1 MTILLR
7 KICVFKLLLLYL
19 RSDLL
24 FRLTTKFFSEDA
36 DISSRVNTNE
46 INLHFSKRKLYQQN
60 FGKTEAHFCY
70 AKWEFINT
78 FVEKNFERSGTWG
91 WNSFHLR
98 IEYPFVFRS
107 TLSRYWKDLQIGI
120 IAQTV
125 TEFTKIVSRQM
136 RDNLSSKVLSCL
148 SNSRMSRVLLSIFL
162 RKQVNAILKTRAIVL
177 SLWNNSRRK
186 IF

>member
-1 MTILLR
+1 MFSSFFFSIWDP
-7 KICVFKLLLLYL
+7 ICC
-19 RSDLL
+19 

-46 INLHFSKRKLYQQN
+46 INLHFNNILQREN
-60 FGKTEAHFCY
+60 FGKTEEHFCY

-78 FVEKNFERSGTWG
+78 FVVKNFESSDTWG
-91 WNSFHLR
+91 WNSFYLR